1 MDICRL
7 QARVLPGSSHVPFQN
22 RPFPAAMAS
31 PSPLQSVNLAESRM
45 FMLGTG
51 YVAQFFGQQLH
62 QKGWVIKGTCM
73 STGKKQK
80 ELQDKGFDVFVFDA
94 NQPDLNVL
102 RSVRNCTHLL
112 VSIPPFVGLGDP
124 LLKHQQL
131 VRGAF
136 TDGSLQWLCYLSS
149 TGNVHET
156 PPLSMNQLF
165 IVQFTTLEFLKC
177 MTCAYLVAGV
187 YGDCAGALVDEDYP
201 TNPSSEVAKAR
212 LLAENKWL
220 DFGDSLGLS
229 TQVFRLGGIYGP
241 GRSAVDTVIKQQPLS
256 ERQKM
261 RTSGQ
266 YTSRVHIEDICQALW
281 ASIKIPSFRRIYNI
295 VDDDPAPREEVFR
308 YAEDLV
314 KKKWPDLIKQGS
326 PSEAEMSGVL
336 GKKSSRGEK
345 RVSNTRIKREL
356 GVKLHHT
363 SYRSG
368 LVCGGAPVYELST
381 SRRRKIL
388 YDGGDYSEA
397 VPAIL
402 RGRGDSEAAGRI

>member
-149 TGNVHET
+149 T
-156 PPLSMNQLF
+156 
-165 IVQFTTLEFLKC
+165 
-177 MTCAYLVAGV
+177 GV